1 MPQRLPGPTAD
12 RGTLLDL
19 LERDVQLLG
28 DHPMATDSGT
38 TFTWR
43 EFGDAARALA
53 LAYYELGVRHGD
65 IVGVHQRNRFEHIV
79 ADAAALL
86 IGAVP
91 VSIYNTLSPEQLE
104 FVASDTQMALLV
116 VESSLLR
123 NWETISSRL
132 PHLEH
137 VIVVDGHDV
146 DGDFL
151 DWSDVMKRGRELL
164 AAGELSPLTE
174 ARDAITSEDLATI
187 VYTSGTTG
195 HPKGVLFNHSVVR
208 FTLGGIDDQFQH
220 QAAIGMAG
228 RDDPTLP
235 GSRLLSY
242 LPMAHAAERFASYYL
257 TLQWGSHIHFVRELD
272 QLAVALPA
280 VRPAFLMAV
289 PRVWEKFGAAMRS
302 KLSSGGLT
310 AKLGTAGLDAATRVG
325 QAKMAGRKPGPAL
338 ALQHAVFEKILYP
351 RMRLAM
357 GLDRCA
363 LALSGAAP
371 IDAGLL
377 CMLNGIGI
385 PVIEGY
391 GMTESGGLATLSS
404 LSEIK
409 PGSVG
414 KAYHRDVEI
423 RIAPDGEILVRGPNI
438 TPGYHNRP
446 DATAEAIDSGGWL
459 HTGDLGALDVDGSLS
474 VTGRKKELIINS
486 AGKNI
491 SPDSIE
497 TAIKR
502 ESVLISHVVAVGD
515 RRKYITALVVLDSD
529 ALTAWAAHS
538 GLPTASFVELVRNPS
553 VQAEIEKAIEAGNSR
568 LSRVEQVKQFAI
580 VDEPWVPGSSE
591 LTPTLKLRRS
601 VIAELHRDTI
611 ESMYEA
617 AQ

>member
-1 MPQRLPGPTAD
+1 MPQRLPAPTAD

-19 LERDVQLLG
+19 LERNVLLLG
-28 DHPMATDSGT
+28 NQPMASDSGN

-43 EFGDAARALA
+43 EFGDAARAMA
-53 LAYYELGVRHGD
+53 LAYYELGVRQGD
-65 IVGVHQRNRFEHIV
+65 FVGIHQRNRYEHIV

-91 VSIYNTLSPEQLE
+91 VSVYNTLSPEQLE
-104 FVASDTQMALLV
+104 FIASDTRMVLLV
-116 VESSLLR
+116 VEASLLG
-123 NWETISSRL
+123 NWRSILGSL
-132 PHLEH
+132 PHLAH
-137 VIVVDGHDV
+137 VVVVDDTDGN
-146 DGDFL
+146 GDFL
-151 DWSDVMKRGRELL
+151 AWSDTMRRGRELL
-164 AAGELSPLTE
+164 AAGDLAPLDS
-174 ARDAITSEDLATI
+174 ARDVITAEDLATI

-195 HPKGVLFNHSVVR
+195 PPKGVLFNHSVVR
-208 FTLGGIDDQFQH
+208 FTLSGIDDQFHH
-220 QAAIGMAG
+220 QANIGIPG
-228 RDDPTLP
+228 RDDPTMA
-235 GSRLLSY
+235 GSQLLSY

-257 TLQWGSHIHFVRELD
+257 TLQWGSHIHFVREID

-289 PRVWEKFGAAMRS
+289 PRVWEKFGSAMRS
-302 KLSSGGLT
+302 RLSSGGIK
-310 AKLGTAGLDAATRVG
+310 AKLGTAALDTATRIG
-325 QAKMAGRKPGPAL
+325 EAKMAGRKPGAAL
-338 ALQHAVFEKILYP
+338 ALQHSVFEKIIYP
-351 RMRLAM
+351 KMRQAM

-404 LSEIK
+404 LSELR

-414 KAYHRDVEI
+414 KAYHRKVEI

-446 DATAEAIDSGGWL
+446 DATAEAIDSDGWL
-459 HTGDLGALDVDGSLS
+459 HTGDLGALDADGRLS

-491 SPDSIE
+491 SPDAIE

-515 RRKYITALVVLDSD
+515 RRNYITSLVVLDPDS
-529 ALTAWAAHS
+529 LGAWAAKS
-538 GLPTASFVELVRNPS
+538 GQPSSSFAELAHDPRIRAEVDKA
-553 VQAEIEKAIEAGNSR
+553 VQAGNAR

-580 VDEPWVPGSSE
+580 VDEPWVPGSPE
-591 LTPTLKLRRS
+591 LTPTMKLRRAI
-601 VIAELHRDTI
+601 IAERHRDTI
-611 ESMYEA
+611 DSMYEA
-617 AQ
+617 AR